1 MMMIMMMMLPSCWWL
16 CGCDIGGCTCN
27 NDIRYL
33 MFNTITAAAA
43 TAMMI
48 MVVLVVKMVAG
59 TDNDYA

>member
-1 MMMIMMMMLPSCWWL
+1 
-16 CGCDIGGCTCN
+16 
-27 NDIRYL
+27 
-33 MFNTITAAAA
+33 MFNRITAATA